1 MSEQTQKILT
11 FGERKITLIGTAH
24 VSSESVNE
32 VSETIKSI
40 NPDCVAVEL
49 DQKRCDSVQNT
60 KSWSEL
66 DIIKVLKSG
75 QGFLL
80 LTNLILASY
89 QKRIGQNVGVKPG
102 DELLAAIKT
111 ASELNI
117 PVELVDRP
125 IQITLKRAW
134 AKNSFIGKMK
144 LLAALL
150 SSAFSKEEISSEQIE
165 ELKNN
170 SEMDSMMKELSDY
183 MPQIQKVLIDERD
196 RYLASRIWE
205 SAGNNI
211 VAVLGAGHLNGVR
224 NYLEQIAEGKLSTD
238 TSEIASVPPKKLS
251 SKILSWVIP
260 ILIILLIAFGF
271 YLGGK
276 EKGSQMALSWVLWNG
291 ICAAIGSLI
300 GGGHIITILVSFV
313 AAPITS
319 LCPFIGVGIVA
330 GIVQALIVR
339 PKVADMENLSEDVSK
354 LKTFYKNRILRVLLI
369 FLLSSIGSSAGTFIS
384 GADIIAK
391 FIEII
396 QKVLDNL

>member
-80 LTNLILASY
+80 LTNLILSSY

-117 PVELVDRP
+117 PIELVDRP

-205 SAGNNI
+205 SNGNNI

-238 TSEIASVPPKKLS
+238 TSEIASIPPKKLS
-251 SKILSWVIP
+251 SKILS
-260 ILIILLIAFGF
+260 IALGF
-271 YLGGK
+271 YFGGK
-276 EKGSQMALSWVLWNG
+276 EKGSQMALSWILWNG
-291 ICAAIGSLI
+291 LCAAVGSLI
-300 GGGHIITILVSFV
+300 GGAHIITILVSFL
-313 AAPITS
+313 AAPLTS

-339 PKVADMENLSEDVSK
+339 PKVVDMENLSDDVSR
-354 LKTFYKNRILRVLLI
+354 LKGFYKNRILRVLLI

-384 GADIIAK
+384 GADIISK
-391 FIEII
+391 IIEIF
-396 QKVLDNL
+396 QKGA